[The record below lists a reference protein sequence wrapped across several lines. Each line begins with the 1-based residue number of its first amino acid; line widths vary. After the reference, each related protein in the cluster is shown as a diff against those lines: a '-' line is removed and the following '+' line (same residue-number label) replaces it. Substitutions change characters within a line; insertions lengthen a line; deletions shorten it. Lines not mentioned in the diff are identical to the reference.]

1 MIERLFFRVNPCNK
15 LDFLSRE
22 AADCLVML
30 IQTQLLLNDFFW
42 AEVEE
47 KNGNQLTFMKKYWK
61 ILTNF

>member
-1 MIERLFFRVNPCNK
+1 MET
-15 LDFLSRE
+15 
-22 AADCLVML
+22 ADCLVML